1 MAGSRGCSAA
11 EDLANLLD
19 FRAGRALVRNR
30 RFYIRQSRIP
40 MDANVL
46 PGTFPGLDCR
56 RVRPQMNRLFR
67 NGLGRIGWSRGS
79 RCRAVVCG
87 VSCCPATA
95 SLVLIRAC
103 SLLPPCLGGS
113 AVAEVSGGD
122 SASGKSAKET
132 GSASGPRS
140 LPLRFFFSSF
150 SMPRSA
156 RRAPLQAVSS
166 IRSPP

>member
-1 MAGSRGCSAA
+1 MI
-11 EDLANLLD
+11 
-19 FRAGRALVRNR
+19 NR
-30 RFYIRQSRIP
+30 VIRYIREYHMI
-40 MDANVL
+40 DE
-46 PGTFPGLDCR
+46 GDC
-56 RVRPQMNRLFR
+56 
-67 NGLGRIGWSRGS
+67 
-79 RCRAVVCG
+79 VVAG
-87 VSCCPATA
+87 
-95 SLVLIRAC
+95 
-103 SLLPPCLGGS
+103 
-113 AVAEVSGGD
+113 VSGGD